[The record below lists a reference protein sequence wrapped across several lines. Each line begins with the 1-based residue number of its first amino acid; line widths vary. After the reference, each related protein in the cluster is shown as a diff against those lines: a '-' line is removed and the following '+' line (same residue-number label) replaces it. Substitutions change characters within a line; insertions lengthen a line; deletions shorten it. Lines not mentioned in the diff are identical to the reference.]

1 MAIQDYPPPPT
12 RTNGKAKGIPT
23 YPVTLLWH
31 PRIRRDSDPHSM
43 GSWRITRAQ
52 NTLLPARGSSPEYVP
67 TVPIDLRGSG
77 RRYLDRSFN
86 RFSPS
91 GGASKD
97 PGRYL
102 GRLLA
107 EEALS
112 EVPRL
117 ARRAPRRALASQ
129 YARTSLNR
137 ASRIAVIA
145 APRKSTVLNPK
156 LLNLSPGSPCSRPR
170 VAPP

>member
-1 MAIQDYPPPPT
+1 MYQRYPSISEAV
-12 RTNGKAKGIPT
+12 GGD
-23 YPVTLLWH
+23 TL
-31 PRIRRDSDPHSM
+31 
-43 GSWRITRAQ
+43 
-52 NTLLPARGSSPEYVP
+52 
-67 TVPIDLRGSG
+67 TVASTAL
-77 RRYLDRSFN
+77 
-86 RFSPS
+86 SPS

-156 LLNLSPGSPCSRPR
+156 LLNLPPGSPCSSPR